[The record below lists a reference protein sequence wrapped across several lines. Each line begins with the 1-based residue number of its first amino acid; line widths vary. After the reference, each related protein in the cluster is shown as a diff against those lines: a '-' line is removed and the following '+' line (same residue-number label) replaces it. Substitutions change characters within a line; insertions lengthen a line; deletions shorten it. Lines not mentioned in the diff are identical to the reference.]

1 METANSIKPLQR
13 VALASTTAT
22 ELDRYLPSVRQQD
35 AGQTAPDDA
44 PAQKVP
50 KRRTKTGC
58 LTCRQR
64 RIKCGEEKPVCKNCI
79 KSKRECK
86 GYAQRLVFKNPL
98 GIPGFSSLQQ
108 TFDTASV
115 PLSSGYD
122 APVSLQEKP
131 GGSRQPT
138 LAPKPVTLPITEHD
152 PMPTTATSRPPESNQ
167 TNAVP
172 TAYQLGE
179 VQNLAYPTSEHY
191 MASEPPS
198 WLLSQSR
205 ETESLIR
212 ENYIHHGARDLSIQ
226 GYYPDIQDN
235 KPPPHSSVVP
245 QTLSDNTRL
254 PQPPSGLPQVPKSP
268 WSSYSTAPHEEQQ
281 LHQFAPAH
289 LSISPSQVTYMDED
303 DDDYYDVETDEESEA
318 QTSTQNFNQL
328 SLIMTSANRDERQ
341 LRSFT
346 TYLNE
351 PNILATYHPSLGSS
365 PLNNPKTA
373 RIFLHFIHST
383 GPSLS
388 IFERHPIDPSTMF
401 GAPVPVAQQGLWT
414 YTLPFKA
421 LEHPALLQAILALSS
436 LHISFLQQ
444 VPATVSMKHYHYAL
458 KRIGA
463 AVGIPMRRKHI
474 GTLAA
479 AQLLGYYEVMAADPS
494 KWNNHI
500 AGAAHL
506 VRDIDYAGITRDLRA
521 HRRRTWTQRFEVGA
535 FGFPLSRS
543 HSLCNTFS
551 EDDPFAEKENSID
564 EDIIGTIVGR
574 AVNYD
579 DFGEIDNGYDVR
591 SSKRYFTRKDI
602 ENFRV
607 QCDLYWWY
615 FKQDI
620 FQSMLTGNGMFMP
633 NSQWGQCPPR
643 AGLGRLDAIYGS
655 ADHLW
660 LLLARVTTF
669 GLRDRKR
676 KLAAMAAMGSNWRPG
691 PELSKFM
698 GRFAKGP
705 PGARARPASKSPS
718 NTSPAFSGVPAGA
731 QAHGANGDG
740 SSPWCGGGSEKS
752 VSGKSPE
759 PHQSHNNSPGPQPG
773 APPMY
778 GMVPASGPKRVPL
791 AFVETTTQS
800 CPVGQ
805 DDDNSETLSYSEAEQ
820 EWESILAAFET
831 FAHALGPYFRP
842 LPSDSAPPISTVFGP
857 ALQYRTH
864 TIAVIWGYYYI
875 GRILLHRMHPSMP
888 PAMMVAAGVA
898 APTTIEFSQIIGK
911 IAAGIYYPQLFN
923 LEAGSLSPTLG
934 SCLIEI
940 TVPIFFAA
948 VQFTDPLQRE
958 WTVTKLRTVSRL
970 TGWKAS
976 DAIVHGCESAW
987 RAAAKQGRGPPYH
1000 PPDEAVA
1007 HQHPAWM
1014 SGTERQDNENSERRF
1029 VKVKPPYARYATGV
1043 LGLEDDMVNLGI
1055 DERA

>member
-1 METANSIKPLQR
+1 MENANSIKQEAW
-13 VALASTTAT
+13 VSTTAT
-22 ELDRYLPSVRQQD
+22 EPDRDYSGVIKQD
-35 AGQTAPDDA
+35 AEKTAPDDA
-44 PAQKVP
+44 LAQKIP

-108 TFDTASV
+108 TFNTATV
-115 PLSSGYD
+115 PISTGYD
-122 APVSLQEKP
+122 APISLPEKP
-131 GGSRQPT
+131 AGSRQPT
-138 LAPKPVTLPITEHD
+138 LAPKPVTLPTTGQD
-152 PMPTTATSRPPESNQ
+152 PMPTTVLSRPQESQ
-167 TNAVP
+167 QANAMP

-179 VQNLAYPTSEHY
+179 GQTQTYPASEHY
-191 MASEPPS
+191 MAPEPPS
-198 WLLSQSR
+198 WVTSQSQK
-205 ETESLIR
+205 TESEIR

-226 GYYPDIQDN
+226 GYYPDIQES
-235 KPPPHSSVVP
+235 KHPSHSSAMP
-245 QTLSDNTRL
+245 QSLANSIIH
-254 PQPPSGLPQVPKSP
+254 PQPPSAIP
-268 WSSYSTAPHEEQQ
+268 QQ
-281 LHQFAPAH
+281 LQQVTPAQI
-289 LSISPSQVTYMDED
+289 SISPSQITYMDED
-303 DDDYYDVETDEESEA
+303 EDDYYDVETDEELEE

-351 PNILATYHPSLGSS
+351 PNVLASYHPTLGSS

-401 GAPVPVAQQGLWT
+401 GAPVPAAQQGLWT

-444 VPATVSMKHYHYAL
+444 APATVSLKHYHYAL
-458 KRIGA
+458 KRIAA
-463 AVGIPMRRKHI
+463 AVGLPMRRKQV

-500 AGAAHL
+500 AGAAQL
-506 VRDIDYAGITRDLRA
+506 VREIDYAGITRDLRA
-521 HRRRTWTQRFEVGA
+521 YRRRICAQRYEMGGLA
-535 FGFPLSRS
+535 FPLAGS
-543 HSLCNTFS
+543 HSLSNRFS
-551 EDDPFAEKENSID
+551 EDDPFAEKESSID
-564 EDIIGTIVGR
+564 ENIIGTIIGR

-579 DFGEIDNGYDVR
+579 DFGEVDDGYDGR

-607 QCDLYWWY
+607 QCDLYWWH

-620 FQSMLTGNGMFMP
+620 FQSMLTGNEMFMP
-633 NSQWGQCPPR
+633 SSQWGQCPPR

-660 LLLARVTTF
+660 LLLARVTNF
-669 GLRDRKR
+669 GIRDRKR
-676 KLAAMAAMGSNWRPG
+676 KIAAMAATGSNWRPG

-698 GRFAKGP
+698 ARFAKGP
-705 PGARARPASKSPS
+705 PDARARPASNSS
-718 NTSPAFSGVPAGA
+718 SSTSPAFSGVPAGA
-731 QAHGANGDG
+731 QAHGANSAG
-740 SSPWCGGGSEKS
+740 SSPWSGGGSEKS

-759 PHQSHNNSPGPQPG
+759 PRQSHSNSPGAQPG

-778 GMVPASGPKRVPL
+778 GMVPASGPKRLPL
-791 AFVETTTQS
+791 AFGEATTQAGS
-800 CPVGQ
+800 VGQ
-805 DDDNSETLSYSEAEQ
+805 DDDDSETLSYTEVEQ

-875 GRILLHRMHPSMP
+875 GRILLHRIHPCMP

-898 APTTIEFSQIIGK
+898 APTTAEFSQMIGK

-948 VQFTDPLQRE
+948 VQFTDPPQRE

-976 DAIVHGCESAW
+976 DAIVHGCENAW

-1000 PPDEAVA
+1000 PPDETAV
-1007 HQHPAWM
+1007 HQPPAWM
-1014 SGTERQDNENSERRF
+1014 SATESQANENSERRF
-1029 VKVKPPYARYATGV
+1029 VKVKPPYTRYAMGV
-1043 LGLEDDMVNLGI
+1043 LILEDEMENLGI
-1055 DERA
+1055 DERV

>member
-1 METANSIKPLQR
+1 MENANSIKQEPLS
-13 VALASTTAT
+13 STTAA
-22 ELDRYLPSVRQQD
+22 EPCREYSGVIEQD
-35 AGQTAPDDA
+35 KEQTAPDDTL
-44 PAQKVP
+44 AQKVP

-98 GIPGFSSLQQ
+98 GIPGFSNLQQ
-108 TFDTASV
+108 TFDAATVA
-115 PLSSGYD
+115 LSSGYD
-122 APVSLQEKP
+122 APISLHEKP
-131 GGSRQPT
+131 SGSHPPA
-138 LAPKPVTLPITEHD
+138 LAPKPVAL
-152 PMPTTATSRPPESNQ
+152 PTTGHEPMSTTVVSRPQESQ
-167 TNAVP
+167 QPDAKP
-172 TAYQLGE
+172 IAYGL
-179 VQNLAYPTSEHY
+179 
-191 MASEPPS
+191 PS
-198 WLLSQSR
+198 WVPPQLQK
-205 ETESLIR
+205 TESEIR

-226 GYYPDIQDN
+226 GYYPDIQES
-235 KPPPHSSVVP
+235 KHPSRSSAVP
-245 QTLSDNTRL
+245 QTLSNNTMHS
-254 PQPPSGLPQVPKSP
+254 QPPSNIPQVPKPP
-268 WSSYSTAPHEEQQ
+268 WASYSTAPHDEQQ
-281 LHQFAPAH
+281 LDQFRTAH
-289 LSISPSQVTYMDED
+289 PSIPPSQVTYMDED
-303 DDDYYDVETDEESEA
+303 HDDYYDVESDEEPEE

-351 PNILATYHPSLGSS
+351 PNILASYRPTLGSS

-401 GAPVPVAQQGLWT
+401 GAPVPAAQQGLWT

-463 AVGIPMRRKHI
+463 AVGLPTRRKQV

-479 AQLLGYYEVMAADPS
+479 AQILGYYEIMAADPS

-500 AGAAHL
+500 AGAAQL
-506 VRDIDYAGITRDLRA
+506 VREIDYAGITRDLRA
-521 HRRRTWTQRFEVGA
+521 HRRRTCAQRYEVG
-535 FGFPLSRS
+535 GFRIQLAGS
-543 HSLCNTFS
+543 HSLINTFS

-564 EDIIGTIVGR
+564 ENLIGTIVGR
-574 AVNYD
+574 SVNYD
-579 DFGEIDNGYDVR
+579 NFGEVDDGYDGR

-620 FQSMLTGNGMFMP
+620 FQSMLTGNKMFMP
-633 NSQWGQCPPR
+633 SSQWGQCPPR

-660 LLLARVTTF
+660 LLLARVATY
-669 GLRDRKR
+669 GIRDRKR
-676 KLAAMAAMGSNWRPG
+676 KLATMAATGSNWRPG
-691 PELSKFM
+691 PGLSKFM
-698 GRFAKGP
+698 ARFAKVP
-705 PGARARPASKSPS
+705 PDAQNRPTSSS
-718 NTSPAFSGVPAGA
+718 SSSTSPAFSGVPAGA
-731 QAHGANGDG
+731 QAHGANSAG
-740 SSPWCGGGSEKS
+740 SSPWSGGGSEKS
-752 VSGKSPE
+752 VTGKSPE
-759 PHQSHNNSPGPQPG
+759 PRQSHNNSPGPQPG

-778 GMVPASGPKRVPL
+778 GMVPASGPKRLPL
-791 AFVETTTQS
+791 AFAEATAQAGS
-800 CPVGQ
+800 VGQ
-805 DDDNSETLSYSEAEQ
+805 GDDDSETLSYSEAEQ

-875 GRILLHRMHPSMP
+875 GRILLHRMHPCMP

-898 APTTIEFSQIIGK
+898 APTTAEFSQIIGK

-948 VQFTDPLQRE
+948 VQFTDSAQRE

-987 RAAAKQGRGPPYH
+987 RVAAKQGRGPPYH
-1000 PPDEAVA
+1000 QQAEAVT
-1007 HQHPAWM
+1007 HQSPAWM
-1014 SGTERQDNENSERRF
+1014 SATESQANENSERRF
-1029 VKVKPPYARYATGV
+1029 VKVKPPYARYAMGI
-1043 LGLEDDMVNLGI
+1043 LSLEDDMENLGI
-1055 DERA
+1055 NERV

>member
-1 METANSIKPLQR
+1 MENANSIKPLKQE
-13 VALASTTAT
+13 AFTSTTPT
-22 ELDRYLPSVRQQD
+22 EPGRDCSGVKQQD
-35 AGQTAPDDA
+35 VEQTALDDV

-64 RIKCGEEKPVCKNCI
+64 RIKCGEEKPVCKNCV

-98 GIPGFSSLQQ
+98 GIPGFSNLQQ
-108 TFDTASV
+108 TFTAATV
-115 PLSSGYD
+115 PLSSGYN
-122 APVSLQEKP
+122 AAVSLQEKP
-131 GGSRQPT
+131 GSSRQPA
-138 LAPKPVTLPITEHD
+138 LAPKPVSLPTTGHD
-152 PMPTTATSRPPESNQ
+152 PMPTTVVSQPQGSQQ
-167 TNAVP
+167 TNAMP
-172 TAYQLGE
+172 TPYGPGE
-179 VQNLAYPTSEHY
+179 GQTLAHPASKHY
-191 MASEPPS
+191 MASESPS
-198 WLLSQSR
+198 WIPSHSWK
-205 ETESLIR
+205 TESEIR

-226 GYYPDIQDN
+226 GYYPDIQGSN
-235 KPPPHSSVVP
+235 RPSHSSAAP
-245 QTLSDNTRL
+245 QTLSNNTMHS
-254 PQPPSGLPQVPKSP
+254 QVSSGILQLPKSP
-268 WSSYSTAPHEEQQ
+268 QASYSAAPHQEQQ
-281 LHQFAPAH
+281 THQFTPAH
-289 LSISPSQVTYMDED
+289 PSISPSQVTYMDED
-303 DDDYYDVETDEESEA
+303 DDYYDVETDEEPEEQA
-318 QTSTQNFNQL
+318 STQNFNQL

-351 PNILATYHPSLGSS
+351 PNILASYHPTLGSS

-373 RIFLHFIHST
+373 RVFLHFIHST

-401 GAPVPVAQQGLWT
+401 GAPVPAAQQGLWT

-436 LHISFLQQ
+436 LHISFLQEA
-444 VPATVSMKHYHYAL
+444 PATVSMKHYHYAL

-463 AVGIPMRRKHI
+463 AVGLPTRRKQV

-500 AGAAHL
+500 AGAAQL
-506 VRDIDYAGITRDLRA
+506 VREIDYAGITRDLRA
-521 HRRRTWTQRFEVGA
+521 HRRRICAQRYEVGG
-535 FGFPLSRS
+535 FGFPLVGS
-543 HSLCNTFS
+543 HSFNNTFS

-564 EDIIGTIVGR
+564 ENIIGTIVGR

-579 DFGEIDNGYDVR
+579 DFGEVDDGYDVR
-591 SSKRYFTRKDI
+591 RSRRYFTRKDI

-620 FQSMLTGNGMFMP
+620 FQSMLTGNGTFMP
-633 NSQWGQCPPR
+633 SSQWGQCPPR

-669 GLRDRKR
+669 GIRDRKR
-676 KLAAMAAMGSNWRPG
+676 KLAAMAATGGNWKPG

-698 GRFAKGP
+698 ARFVKGP
-705 PGARARPASKSPS
+705 PDARARPASNSS
-718 NTSPAFSGVPAGA
+718 SSTSPAFSGVPVGA
-731 QAHGANGDG
+731 QAHGANSAG
-740 SSPWCGGGSEKS
+740 SSPWSGGGSEKS

-759 PHQSHNNSPGPQPG
+759 PRQSHNSSHGSQPG

-778 GMVPASGPKRVPL
+778 GMVPVSGPKRLPL
-791 AFVETTTQS
+791 AFVEATTHAGS
-800 CPVGQ
+800 VGQ
-805 DDDNSETLSYSEAEQ
+805 DDDDSESLSYSEAEH

-875 GRILLHRMHPSMP
+875 GRILLHRMHPCMP

-898 APTTIEFSQIIGK
+898 APTTAEFSQIIGK

-948 VQFTDPLQRE
+948 VQFTDPPQRE
-958 WTVTKLRTVSRL
+958 WTVAKLRTVSRL

-976 DAIVHGCESAW
+976 DAILHGCESAW
-987 RAAAKQGRGPPYH
+987 RAAAKQGRGPPYY
-1000 PPDEAVA
+1000 PQDEAVA
-1007 HQHPAWM
+1007 HQPPAWM
-1014 SGTERQDNENSERRF
+1014 SATESQTNENSERRF
-1029 VKVKPPYARYATGV
+1029 VKVKPPYVHYAMGV
-1043 LGLEDDMVNLGI
+1043 LSLEDDMENLGI
-1055 DERA
+1055 NERV